1 MDFIYYLFFGLFG
14 TIISTSLPG
23 LLNMYAAK
31 ISMSQG
37 KKNAYFFVAGATLAI
52 LIQTLVA
59 LVFARFLDE
68 NPEIIT
74 VLQKVVLGVFIS
86 ITIFFFFI
94 AKDTSKKSETEEV
107 KSKAKLFIRGFFLSA
122 VNLLPIP
129 YWVYI
134 SITFA
139 SFKWFSF
146 SHLSVFA
153 TVIGSTIG
161 AFVVM
166 LVYIWFF
173 RPKENQRKMNLNMN
187 YLIGTVTAIVSVFT
201 LLKII
206 RTI

>member
-94 AKDTSKKSETEEV
+94 AKDTSKKPETEEV
-107 KSKAKLFIRGFFLSA
+107 KSKAKLFIRVFF
-122 VNLLPIP
+122 
-129 YWVYI
+129 
-134 SITFA
+134 
-139 SFKWFSF
+139 
-146 SHLSVFA
+146 
-153 TVIGSTIG
+153 
-161 AFVVM
+161 
-166 LVYIWFF
+166 
-173 RPKENQRKMNLNMN
+173 
-187 YLIGTVTAIVSVFT
+187 
-201 LLKII
+201 
-206 RTI
+206 